1 MTAAQLL
8 ASICAALLL
17 QAAAGVD
24 VLVRRRRALASLTPQ
39 QDKSAAWAP
48 SAGARSGWRDF
59 RVTRRCF
66 EDAAQTQFS
75 FHLQP
80 VDGAPLRPFQPGQY
94 LTFSLKVPETAVGAV
109 GVAASAGVAGGPAG
123 ARSITRCSSLSD
135 WPDPSGCS
143 ITIKR
148 MPPPAA
154 QPGLPLGVSSA
165 HFHDR
170 MHQGDLLQVKTPS
183 GHFFVDPNASV
194 PAMFIAGGIGIT
206 PMMSMPLQCQRRA

>member
-8 ASICAALLL
+8 AYICAALLL
-17 QAAAGVD
+17 QAAAGAA
-24 VLVRRRRALASLTPQ
+24 VLVRRRRALAPLTPQ

-48 SAGARSGWRDF
+48 SAGAWSGWRDF

-94 LTFSLKVPETAVGAV
+94 LTW
-109 GVAASAGVAGGPAG
+109 PAG

-154 QPGLPLGVSSA
+154 QPGLPSGVSLA

-170 MHQGDLLQVKTPS
+170 MHQGDVLQVKTPS
-183 GHFFVDPNASV
+183 GHFFIDPNASV